1 MPKALVIEKIDGKP
15 GKVYYPLKNIEQP
28 TPEPKDNELLVR
40 ITSAALNHRDLFIR
54 QALYGAIG
62 FGVPLLAD
70 GCGVV
75 IKTGNSAEAKKWQ
88 GKRVILNPGHGWDSD
103 PDGPES
109 AKGYAILGGTKLN
122 PLGTAQELIAIAASE
137 VEEAPKHLTSNEAA
151 ALPLAGLTAWR
162 ALMTKSGQAKPGR
175 NILITGIGG
184 GVAVMALLYAVAAGA
199 NVYVSSGS
207 AEKIGVAKKLGAK
220 GGINYKDA
228 DWDKKLKEMLPKNRK
243 KLDAIIDG
251 AGGDVVQRGAKLLR
265 VSLTSRPSPELFLD
279 PLTCVQDGGIISQY
293 GMTVGP
299 KMTWTMPAVLKN
311 IELRGSTM
319 GSRKEF
325 AELVKFVN
333 EKGLKPLV
341 SRSVKGIDNLKD
353 IDSLFDDMNKGSQL
367 GKLVIEI
374 SPEDSKSKL

>member
-28 TPEPKDNELLVR
+28 TPEPKDNEILVR

-122 PLGTAQELIAIAASE
+122 PLGTAQELIAISASE

-207 AEKIGVAKKLGAK
+207 AEKIEVAKKLGAK

-228 DWDKKLKEMLPKNRK
+228 DWDKKLKEMLPKDRK

-265 VSLTSRPSPELFLD
+265 
-279 PLTCVQDGGIISQY
+279 DGGIISQY